1 MGTPRAVVALGRKAV
16 LPPATCHH
24 TGGPEGVTLGETSL
38 SRQDT
43 QDVAPYTGAKGAKC
57 TDSGRRVVPGAGRGW
72 GFALQGDEFG
82 GWPWR
87 WLQNRG
93 DVLNATEPCA

>member
-1 MGTPRAVVALGRKAV
+1 MVALGRKAV

-43 QDVAPYTGAKGAKC
+43 QDVAPYTGAEGAKC
-57 TDSGRRVVPGAGRGW
+57 TDSGRRVGARGREGV
-72 GFALQGDEFG
+72 GLRFAG
-82 GWPWR
+82 
-87 WLQNRG
+87 
-93 DVLNATEPCA
+93 

>member
-1 MGTPRAVVALGRKAV
+1 M
-16 LPPATCHH
+16 
-24 TGGPEGVTLGETSL
+24 
-38 SRQDT
+38 
-43 QDVAPYTGAKGAKC
+43 
-57 TDSGRRVVPGAGRGW
+57 PGAGRGW